1 MATSS
6 CDYLLKQDIA
16 PDCTDLISGGLEQ
29 QGVIINR
36 KDIDFGTTAF
46 NATMPNVIETLAL
59 KSGKKAYKVVMYGNS
74 PFTGTNTAFVAGTYQ
89 NTFTHTVSMVV
100 LDNGPE
106 VCENVI
112 DGLANGE
119 FVVILEN
126 KYKGLNQEENPGN
139 KAFQV
144 YGWYQGLKASEI
156 TNDKYSED
164 TNGGWLVNLQETKAP
179 KSGMF
184 LFKTD
189 YDTTAKAVEALLTEA
204 MGG

>member
-1 MATSS
+1 MAESS

-16 PDCTDLISGGLEQ
+16 PDCKDLITGGLEQ

-36 KDIDFGTTAF
+36 KDIDFGACTF
-46 NATMPNVIETLAL
+46 NATQPNVIETLAL
-59 KSGKKAYKVVMYGNS
+59 KEGKKGYKVVMYGNS

-89 NTFTHTVSMVV
+89 NTFTNTVSMVV

-112 DGLANGE
+112 DALANGE

-126 KYKGLNQEENPGN
+126 KYKAINQEENPGN
-139 KAFQV
+139 AAFQV

-164 TNGGWLVNLQETKAP
+164 TNGGWQVNLQETKAP

-184 LFKTD
+184 IFKTD
-189 YDTTAKAVEALLTEA
+189 YAATSKLVETLLT
-204 MGG
+204 GGV